1 MNSKFMSVMVA
12 IFLSLISVNL
22 VAGQPIYQQPVAPSY
37 SGGIGDLIT
46 GMIKRASNT
55 IGSVTDIC
63 SNINDALPC
72 SFISPVTLMDIFF
85 ANASYYLRY
94 MLKIFLVV
102 NILEVVLS
110 LLIPILGPILFLLSY
125 PFLLFE
131 GNLLLS
137 LALTFYKVYSYAR
150 RQVQWYSIR

>member
-1 MNSKFMSVMVA
+1 MSVMVA

-63 SNINDALPC
+63 GDINDALPC
-72 SFISPVTLMDIFF
+72 SYIPVSRLMDIFL
-85 ANASYYLRY
+85 SEPTYYFRY
-94 MLKIFLVV
+94 MFIIFLTSS
-102 NILEVVLS
+102 ILELLLS
-110 LLIPILGPILFLLSY
+110 LIIPVLGPILFLLSY

-137 LALTFYKVYSYAR
+137 LTLTFLKVYNQGR
-150 RQVQWYSIR
+150 RQAEWYALW